1 MGLPW
6 QQHGKEI
13 IISLTSYGSQII
25 KCVSVI
31 AEFFHWDI
39 NLFSFTYDFLS
50 NYSLQEVSRY
60 QIFFFQDEKKND
72 NFFMYHYVTQMFL
85 ICLPVLN
92 TKQNKN
98 IIRR

>member
-25 KCVSVI
+25 KYVSVI
-31 AEFFHWDI
+31 AEFFYWDI
-39 NLFSFTYDFLS
+39 NLFSLTYDFLS
-50 NYSLQEVSRY
+50 YNTLQEVSRY
-60 QIFFFQDEKKND
+60 QIWKKKTD
-72 NFFMYHYVTQMFL
+72 NFFMYHYVPQMFL

-92 TKQNKN
+92 TKQNKK